1 MDVVRVK
8 LLTTLKS
15 GSKIWDKGTVL
26 DKPFDAVIRDEIR
39 AGSTA
44 IEVLRREGDPI
55 NVGSAQSLPAKIEA
69 IVGQKDD
76 EIRRQTEEIDSLK
89 ILNAQAEGRINILE
103 ENATELMPK
112 LEEALMDLEKSHA
125 RVKELEEANKG
136 AAAEKKPAK
145 QVAKKKTSKLKKK

>member
-103 ENATELMPK
+103 ENATELMATLEKAEVSIRK
-112 LEEALMDLEKSHA
+112 LTEALQ
-125 RVKELEEANKG
+125 EANKG
-136 AAAEKKPAK
+136 AAAEKKSAK

>member
-44 IEVLRREGDPI
+44 IAVLRREGDPI

-103 ENATELMPK
+103 ENATELMATLEKAEVSIRK
-112 LEEALMDLEKSHA
+112 LTEALQ
-125 RVKELEEANKG
+125 EANKG
-136 AAAEKKPAK
+136 AAAEKKSAK